1 MCIIPNI
8 TDVSFFADPLRS
20 AGAHYRL
27 RDFFRDVFSPIYIQL
42 REPAAEDQRGVYNT
56 RAASDAA
63 ARILSCRSLW
73 CVLSLPPISLGP
85 LLSFRTLLALLIAP
99 SGVSLAGLNP
109 SKFRPYA
116 TWKRAILAVQWQRCR
131 LLRCCCSCCPPSHFP
146 TSLYPANSLRRRHAG
161 SHDGGSLPAFCG

>member
-1 MCIIPNI
+1 MLA
-8 TDVSFFADPLRS
+8 VAGPLRS

-99 SGVSLAGLNP
+99 SVVSLAGLNSFKVP
-109 SKFRPYA
+109 K
-116 TWKRAILAVQWQRCR
+116 LACTQ
-131 LLRCCCSCCPPSHFP
+131 
-146 TSLYPANSLRRRHAG
+146 
-161 SHDGGSLPAFCG
+161 